1 VRCVRAS
8 TGLSTNGK
16 EKSISFPFVLSLSKE
31 LVEEFSR
38 GKIVADLDR
47 KRIATTAL
55 AVVDK
60 VGMTGFSM
68 RAVAN
73 ALGVTPMA
81 LYHHVRDKAELITVM
96 MDVANSEFPLPPST
110 DDWREDLWC
119 MARMSRQSML
129 AHPQFM
135 HLRRVHRAWTPSV
148 LRLTERWVTLW
159 QQSGLNLANAARAAA
174 ASSMAVIG
182 LVREESMF
190 HDTDKPDPEMLSW
203 LPGARTLFDVKID
216 PATQFE
222 MAVRALIDG
231 LHKALSQE
239 QSSKT
244 AANRHRVPKKKTRHT
259 TGRAAG
265 AKSSARRA
273 RG

>member
-1 VRCVRAS
+1 
-8 TGLSTNGK
+8 
-16 EKSISFPFVLSLSKE
+16 
-31 LVEEFSR
+31 
-38 GKIVADLDR
+38 
-47 KRIATTAL
+47 
-55 AVVDK
+55 
-60 VGMTGFSM
+60 M
-68 RAVAN
+68 RAVAK

-81 LYHHVRDKAELITVM
+81 LYHHVRNKAELITLM
-96 MDVANSEFPLPPST
+96 MDVANSESPLPPST
-110 DDWREDLWC
+110 DDWREDLWS

-159 QQSGLNLANAARAAA
+159 QQSGLSLANAVRAAA

-190 HDTDKPDPEMLSW
+190 HETDKPDPELLSW
-203 LPGARTLFDVKID
+203 LPGARTLFDVRID

-231 LHKALSQE
+231 LHRTLSQE
-239 QSSKT
+239 QV
-244 AANRHRVPKKKTRHT
+244 AT
-259 TGRAAG
+259 TVATKRSASTKGRAASG
-265 AKSSARRA
+265 RTAKKSGSRRA
-273 RG
+273 R